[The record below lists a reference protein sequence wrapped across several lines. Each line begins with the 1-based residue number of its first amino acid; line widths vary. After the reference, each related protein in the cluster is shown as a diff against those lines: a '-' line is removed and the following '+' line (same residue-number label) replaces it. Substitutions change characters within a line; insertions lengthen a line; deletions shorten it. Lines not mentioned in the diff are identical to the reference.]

1 MYVNNIH
8 IDKRIMNKK
17 GKEDLV
23 KKISSGKKD
32 IAFMK
37 KVVDMDDTFKFKC
50 TQCGKCCFNNEIA
63 LNIYDVIRLRHS
75 LKKPTHFILKNEYLN
90 FYIGQFSGI
99 PVVSLNFI
107 ENKENEMRACAFY
120 DDRVG
125 CIVHKDKPIICKL
138 YPLGRL
144 QSIDVKTNEIEEIF
158 VLQDDKETKNF
169 CDGFS
174 CKEKISVKDYLD
186 SQDFS
191 VSQEGS
197 KIFTQ
202 IINFL
207 SVNSFY
213 AETSSNKD
221 NKIKAFLKD
230 KQDMLILLGNI
241 MFNFDSFPSF
251 QNDPIVIK
259 TIEDTNATQ
268 EDFLYV
274 MNKVF
279 DVIKEFVNVAKK
291 KEYDFE
297 DYDRFIKFL
306 IKGGD
311 N

>member
-1 MYVNNIH
+1 
-8 IDKRIMNKK
+8 MNKK
-17 GKEDLV
+17 EKEGLV
-23 KKISSGKKD
+23 KEVSSGKKELV
-32 IAFMK
+32 FMK

-50 TQCGKCCFNNEIA
+50 TKCGKCCFNNEIA

-75 LKKPTHFILKNEYLN
+75 LKKPTYFILKNEYLN
-90 FYIGQFSGI
+90 FYVGQHSGI
-99 PVVSLNFI
+99 PIVSINFI
-107 ENKENEMRACAFY
+107 NIEDSDMKACSFY
-120 DDRVG
+120 DNKFG

-144 QSIDVKTNEIEEIF
+144 QRLNTENNEIEEIF
-158 VLQDDKETKNF
+158 VLQDDKETKKF

-207 SVNSFY
+207 SINNFY
-213 AETSSNKD
+213 GETLTNKD
-221 NKIKAFLKD
+221 DKLEPFLKG
-230 KQDMLILLGNI
+230 KNDMLILLGNI

-251 QNDPIVIK
+251 QNDSIVIK
-259 TIEDTNATQ
+259 TIEDDNATQ
-268 EDFLYV
+268 EEFLYV

-279 DVIKEFVNVAKK
+279 DVIREFVNVAKK
-291 KEYDFE
+291 REYDFE
-297 DYDRFIKFL
+297 DYDRFIRLL